1 MSGARQLQR
10 RAVETPRHL
19 RGPTTLAWPAHLSAL
34 SSLSTLPV
42 RPPSIPLLSLRTPC
56 LPGATAQKHATLYR
70 GHPKT
75 LCCNCAQPAMVLKL
89 TTPARY
95 VLLVL
100 FIIVSS
106 SSVARANFVSCGG
119 KRGGPG
125 RGGPSLSGDRRAHEF
140 ASATPR
146 SHDRSAYTL
155 SSASRTKTTA
165 ARRPSRTSRRSS
177 RGAPDPR
184 GPSRT
189 STTCRGSWARG
200 TPTRS

>member
-1 MSGARQLQR
+1 MLDSSSGAQSRRLAIYEGQR
-10 RAVETPRHL
+10 PLHGQHTCQPYRLFLLFPSDPRRSL
-19 RGPTTLAWPAHLSAL
+19 FSPCALPA
-34 SSLSTLPV
+34 
-42 RPPSIPLLSLRTPC
+42 C
-56 LPGATAQKHATLYR
+56 LEQTAQKHATLYR

-75 LCCNCAQPAMVLKL
+75 HCCNCAQPAMVLKL